1 MRNFVPPLAASSV
14 WRVETHQEGEMKGA
28 LGVGLE
34 AAADA
39 LAAGQKAKPPFGV
52 LSQACSLPLSP
63 SLCSGTLI

>member
-1 MRNFVPPLAASSV
+1 M
-14 WRVETHQEGEMKGA
+14 EGG

-52 LSQACSLPLSP
+52 LSQAGSPSLPLYV
-63 SLCSGTLI
+63 LGH